1 MVYGWKD
8 KIMTDKL
15 MHALSTMT
23 EIALL
28 WNPCSDLF
36 LMDRE
41 PYVLPHVCPQKPTPS
56 PPTTDT
62 IALLSEQQRVSSA
75 PVTSTHVRAT
85 AQPSYKRARHA
96 CDGLEEF
103 SGGQSHH

>member
-1 MVYGWKD
+1 MYLKYDRLTKVMVYGWKD

-41 PYVLPHVCPQKPTPS
+41 P
-56 PPTTDT
+56 
-62 IALLSEQQRVSSA
+62 
-75 PVTSTHVRAT
+75 
-85 AQPSYKRARHA
+85 
-96 CDGLEEF
+96 
-103 SGGQSHH
+103 